1 MSNNPIGPSSV
12 SSRRYFLCDEKKNAQ
27 QKTKKERN
35 RERNMLIDHY
45 PPHLFCVG
53 AFNSG
58 SKRKQFCGVPAVGT
72 LFFVARGKQK
82 TKIQNEIYSKEGK
95 DELNHFLHKCSAL
108 SSD

>member
-45 PPHLFCVG
+45 PRICSALERSIPAANVNNFAGFLLSERSFLSREE
-53 AFNSG
+53 N
-58 SKRKQFCGVPAVGT
+58 KKQEF
-72 LFFVARGKQK
+72 K
-82 TKIQNEIYSKEGK
+82 TKFTRRRGK